1 MPKNKLR
8 NNGTLTEGFLELC
21 KMGKHDDETK
31 QTDQYYVLYTLSL
44 PCQKENISP
53 QKSTEFYQLCEM
65 MNECLVLY
73 YCLSHSCLC
82 QYFKDYVLIVLKR

>member
-1 MPKNKLR
+1 MAL
-8 NNGTLTEGFLELC
+8 LTEGFLELR

-31 QTDQYYVLYTLSL
+31 TTNKYYVLYTLSL
-44 PCQKENISP
+44 PSQKENISP
-53 QKSTEFYQLCEM
+53 QKLAEFYQLCKT